1 METNFIN
8 KDDVREDV
16 GKIFRN
22 GVRWLWIEKQERE
35 LLSRSVLTENCS
47 AKRRGRING
56 C

>member
-1 METNFIN
+1 MGG
-8 KDDVREDV
+8 DVTEDV

-22 GVRWLWIEKQERE
+22 GVRCLWIEKQGRE
-35 LLSRSVLTENCS
+35 LLSGPELTENCS